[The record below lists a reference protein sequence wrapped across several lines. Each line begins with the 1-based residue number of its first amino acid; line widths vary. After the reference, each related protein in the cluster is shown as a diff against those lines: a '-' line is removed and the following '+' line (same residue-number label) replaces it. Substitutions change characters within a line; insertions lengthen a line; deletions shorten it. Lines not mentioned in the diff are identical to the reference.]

1 MKKAE
6 LDYFGKEF
14 SLKGNQPN
22 INITID
28 AIGLP
33 KFLQDFL
40 DSQVID
46 SRFVMVGVNNNPKDI
61 NLLSI
66 IFTSQSLI
74 SSGGYRPD
82 DVSTVFDILQENQNE
97 VAKMVTKVYP
107 WKDFGSTIEEASD
120 PMKVINIQVKY

>member
-6 LDYFGKEF
+6 LDYFGKGF
-14 SLKGNQPN
+14 SLKENQPN

-33 KFLQDFL
+33 EFLQDFL

-46 SRFVMVGVNNNPKDI
+46 NRFVMVGVNNNPKDI

-74 SSGGYRPD
+74 DSGGYRPD

-107 WKDFGSTIEEASD
+107 WKDLGSAIEEASD
-120 PMKVINIQVKY
+120 PMKVMNIQVKY

>member
-6 LDYFGKEF
+6 LDYFGKGF
-14 SLKGNQPN
+14 SLKENQPN
-22 INITID
+22 INITIG

-33 KFLQDFL
+33 EFLQDFL

-46 SRFVMVGVNNNPKDI
+46 NRFVMGGVNNNPKDI

-74 SSGGYRPD
+74 GSGGYRPD

-107 WKDFGSTIEEASD
+107 WKDLVSAIEEASD
-120 PMKVINIQVKY
+120 PMKVMNIQVKY

>member
-6 LDYFGKEF
+6 LDYFGKGF
-14 SLKGNQPN
+14 SLKENQPN
-22 INITID
+22 INITIG

-33 KFLQDFL
+33 EFLQDFL

-46 SRFVMVGVNNNPKDI
+46 NRFVMGGVNNNPKDI

-74 SSGGYRPD
+74 GSGGYR
-82 DVSTVFDILQENQNE
+82 
-97 VAKMVTKVYP
+97 
-107 WKDFGSTIEEASD
+107 
-120 PMKVINIQVKY
+120 

>member
-6 LDYFGKEF
+6 LDYFGKGF
-14 SLKGNQPN
+14 SLKENQPN

-33 KFLQDFL
+33 EFLQDFL

-74 SSGGYRPD
+74 GSGGYRPD

-107 WKDFGSTIEEASD
+107 RKDFGAAIEDASD
-120 PMKVINIQVKY
+120 PMKVMNIQVKY

>member
-6 LDYFGKEF
+6 LDYFGTGF
-14 SLKGNQPN
+14 SLKENQPN

-33 KFLQDFL
+33 EFLQDFL

-74 SSGGYRPD
+74 GSGGYRPD

-107 WKDFGSTIEEASD
+107 WKDFGAAIEEASD
-120 PMKVINIQVKY
+120 PMKVMNIQVKY